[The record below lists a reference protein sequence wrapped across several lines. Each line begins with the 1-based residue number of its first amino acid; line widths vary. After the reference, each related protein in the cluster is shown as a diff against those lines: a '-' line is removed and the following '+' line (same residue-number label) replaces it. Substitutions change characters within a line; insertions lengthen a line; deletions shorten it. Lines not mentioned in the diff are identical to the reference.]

1 MLTISYINGCAGGT
15 RIKFRGND
23 VWGRF
28 HCCSHA
34 VQRYSS
40 YLDILNQEI
49 ILCNI
54 RLRDQLGN
62 PGNARET

>member
-1 MLTISYINGCAGGT
+1 MLTISYINGGAGGT

-34 VQRYSS
+34 VQRCSS
-40 YLDILNQEI
+40 YLDLLSQEI
-49 ILCNI
+49 ILILGSEIN
-54 RLRDQLGN
+54 QLGN
-62 PGNARET
+62 PA